1 MARLAPHTL
10 LLALL
15 VFLFGSCTAQNC
27 TTNNLQV
34 TYPAPVAADGWEYRL
49 ISTGLTAPRS
59 IVFDS
64 TGGLLV
70 LDDHFTVGP
79 RPVGQHHDRLLQ
91 GLAAPAQIALAWLL
105 QTSPA
110 MLPIPG
116 TSKVEHLEENLARTD
131 IVLSDEEMR
140 TLDALES

>member
-1 MARLAPHTL
+1 ML
-10 LLALL
+10 LLVLL
-15 VFLFGSCTAQNC
+15 VLLFGSCTAQNC

-70 LDDHFTVGP
+70 LDAGVGV
-79 RPVGQHHDRLLQ
+79 RRLTLQ
-91 GLAAPAQIALAWLL
+91 DNGGTCLSVTANATLIADTAV
-105 QTSPA
+105 S
-110 MLPIPG
+110 
-116 TSKVEHLEENLARTD
+116 NLM
-131 IVLSDEEMR
+131 SD
-140 TLDALES
+140 